1 MNNNKIKSYAKV
13 NLSLYV
19 IGKSKSKLHR
29 IESLIS
35 FINLHDEIVINKSN
49 KKFHSIKFYGK
60 FSKGIPKNNTLSKL
74 FKYLDNKKLL
84 GDKKYSLI
92 VKKNIPQ
99 KSGMGGGSMNAAA
112 VIKYLLKK
120 KIIILKKKDL
130 EKISDFVGSDVKLGL
145 DNRNSILMPNGKV
158 LKEKKRQ
165 KLHLLVVKPRMG
177 CSTKIIYKNVKSYSK
192 SNIKKKNNFGL
203 KNLIFLRNDLEK
215 IAIKKYPSL
224 EKLKKILNKLPNIK
238 FTRMTGSGSAFIAY
252 FVSKN
257 AAINASKILN
267 NKTSKYW
274 NKISK
279 TI

>member
-145 DNRNSILMPNGKV
+145 DN
-158 LKEKKRQ
+158 
-165 KLHLLVVKPRMG
+165 
-177 CSTKIIYKNVKSYSK
+177 
-192 SNIKKKNNFGL
+192 
-203 KNLIFLRNDLEK
+203 
-215 IAIKKYPSL
+215 
-224 EKLKKILNKLPNIK
+224 
-238 FTRMTGSGSAFIAY
+238 
-252 FVSKN
+252 
-257 AAINASKILN
+257 
-267 NKTSKYW
+267 
-274 NKISK
+274 
-279 TI
+279 